1 MGQTGDPFIF
11 PTWEIQ
17 VKILSIED
25 SYQPL
30 KFGSSYEKKSFIND
44 MISNYSSVKFLNNG
58 KYIVSRDYMSV
69 KLWDIHKANKP
80 IASVVVQEALKTKLF
95 EIIQNNYIYDKFS
108 ICASKDS
115 NTVLTGNYNNSFH
128 LIDLNDFQNSQ
139 Y

>member
-1 MGQTGDPFIF
+1 
-11 PTWEIQ
+11 
-17 VKILSIED
+17 
-25 SYQPL
+25 
-30 KFGSSYEKKSFIND
+30 

-115 NTVLTGNYNNSFH
+115 NTVLTGNYNNSFN